1 AVSSVA
7 HHRAPVVEAPDFP
20 PAAHTVIDGHPVS
33 LDRANLA
40 ILAESRVAAALHGNS
55 PASRSLMPIVGGV
68 PTCPSVGSVTTRPI
82 ACVATRTSVGRVT
95 TRPVGCVAT
104 RTIACVATRTSVGS
118 VSARPIARVA
128 TRTSVGS
135 VSARP
140 IACVAAIVRAAR
152 RSRPLGIA
160 TSVLGRGCVWRA
172 RGRPAWSGRVGS
184 RSRCALLL
192 CRCKCGY
199 SEKNQQYGPFR
210 QDDLSSVAQI
220 HSHSCEMQSSFLI
233 NPPPGRTRGLDKSH
247 LRHPAIQYP
256 AIQPS

>member
-55 PASRSLMPIVGGV
+55 PASRRLMPIVGGV

-95 TRPVGCVAT
+95 TRPIACVAT
-104 RTIACVATRTSVGS
+104 RTIA
-118 VSARPIARVA
+118 RVA
-128 TRTSVGS
+128 TRTRVGS